1 MTNAIEKL
9 TEYIRD
15 EVGYNGMLSPHVD
28 LLEEKILDSFSVVE
42 IATYIQSNFDV
53 QLQGEDLVRE
63 NFSSL
68 ENMAALI
75 SKRSAADEL

>member
-9 TEYIRD
+9 TDYIRN
-15 EVGYNGMLSPHVD
+15 EVGYNGELDQHVD

-42 IATYIQSNFDV
+42 LATYIQSNFDV

-68 ENMAALI
+68 ENMATLI
-75 SKRSAADEL
+75 DKRSTANRQ

>member
-1 MTNAIEKL
+1 MTDTIEEL
-9 TEYIRD
+9 RDYIRD
-15 EVGYNGMLSPHVD
+15 EVGYDGEISPGAD

-42 IATYIQSNFDV
+42 MATFIQSNFAV
-53 QLQGEDLVRE
+53 QLDGQDLVRD

-75 SKRSAADEL
+75 SKRSAE